1 MTVMSQDDSAP
12 TQNSIDLLAQKLGQA
27 TWENIRNA
35 RVRAQEMR
43 IQYTGALEG
52 LDTDDTSIVVFG
64 SLARDEATEQSDV
77 DWTLLIDGMADPKH
91 MDAAFTI
98 QQKLDEKKAKA
109 PGKEGTFGNLSFSHE
124 ILHWIGGEDDSNI
137 NTTRRI
143 LLLLESK
150 PLGKSAAW
158 ERVRN
163 NILHRYVT
171 EDHGLWVPKKE
182 RGVPL
187 FLLNDIARYW
197 RTMVVDF
204 AYKQRTRNNKG
215 YALRNIKLGLSRKL
229 IYASGMLAC
238 LRCHLDISDK
248 DWSKSSRDNPQA
260 LIDNLRTT
268 FDMTPLEIFADTLI
282 RVEYHHLLPE
292 SKKLFDAYDKFLG
305 LLQGQ
310 NMRKHLDELS
320 IHAMDSDTE
329 YIQAQTIRREFG
341 DALLKIFLGQDSD
354 LRDLT
359 IQYGVF

>member
-1 MTVMSQDDSAP
+1 MTLPAQDASASSQSPVD
-12 TQNSIDLLAQKLGQA
+12 ILAQKTSG
-27 TWENIRNA
+27 TWSHLKDA

-43 IQYTGALEG
+43 TKNADALKG

-91 MDAAFTI
+91 MDAALCI
-98 QQKLDEKKAKA
+98 QEKLDAIKTKA
-109 PGKEGTFGNLSFSHE
+109 PGQEGTFGNLSFSHQ
-124 ILHWIGGEDDSNI
+124 ILHWIGGEDDSNT

-158 ERVRN
+158 ERVRS
-163 NILHRYVT
+163 NILHRYLT
-171 EDHGLWVPKKE
+171 EDHGLWVPGKE

-238 LRCHLDISDK
+238 LRCHLDISNE
-248 DWSKSSRDNPQA
+248 DWSESSRENPQA
-260 LIDNLRTT
+260 LIDKLQTT
-268 FDMTPLEIFADTLI
+268 FDKTPLEILADTLI
-282 RVEYHHLLPE
+282 RDEYENLRPE
-292 SKKLFDAYDKFLG
+292 SKKLFDAYDAFIG
-305 LLQGQ
+305 LL
-310 NMRKHLDELS
+310 NDKPMRDYLDNLS
-320 IHAMDSDTE
+320 INEMDNDKKYTK
-329 YIQAQTIRREFG
+329 AQTVRREFG
-341 DALLKIFLGQDSD
+341 DALLKIFLGQESP